1 MILTQTPKIPGEVL
15 QKIWIRARRDSV
27 HRIVAAH
34 DGFHMRITNATL
46 ERRGIKLSQILRRHD
61 GIERHPTVAL
71 PVLHI
76 IRSPMLADC
85 CNLQVRLVVG
95 GALKPSDELIHVLR
109 DVKRVFGGRFLPPS
123 PAGIFEW
130 VDIGRENVQACAT
143 KVIERAELCT
153 DYSGY
158 IVDQGIVECGRREDW
173 GREGR
178 CIAEVEA
185 RCSKGDAGTACN
197 AVLCDFTSEVI
208 LR

>member
-1 MILTQTPKIPGEVL
+1 
-15 QKIWIRARRDSV
+15 
-27 HRIVAAH
+27 
-34 DGFHMRITNATL
+34 
-46 ERRGIKLSQILRRHD
+46 
-61 GIERHPTVAL
+61 
-71 PVLHI
+71 
-76 IRSPMLADC
+76 MLADC

-95 GALKPSDELIHVLR
+95 GSLKPSDELIHVLR

-178 CIAEVEA
+178 CIAKIEA
-185 RCSKGDAGTACN
+185 RCSKADAGAACN
-197 AVLCDFTSEVI
+197 AVLCGFESEVI
-208 LR
+208 LRGQDRANQSLAPPVVSWKAKPWDTWRAIHSIANEFSKRELGDDSCSTLGLCSGRIADEVGRKRPVGAVRKCI